1 VLWRSNLPDQHR
13 LRPHVNSR
21 QEDIMDAFF
30 IIPILVL
37 LALLAWCVL
46 QLKDDM

>member
-1 VLWRSNLPDQHR
+1 
-13 LRPHVNSR
+13 
-21 QEDIMDAFF
+21 MDAFF

-46 QLKDDM
+46 QLKDDMEGPALRRRKATMRRRIARVG